1 MTLEYHTH
9 VTQSGCTD
17 ARRRLQGELC
27 YLRRVETSGMIYFSK
42 KYNIYFQTKIT
53 KQKDYMKHFQ
63 QCAKEAQNMGCWRRA
78 ALLRS
83 QSYVSPEKYNI
94 YKYHT
99 FETLIDWETIKRIPV
114 DEISLLFIIKRRD
127 DPKKKILFIIP
138 SNYPFIPPR
147 IFINKMPLYRLI
159 ANVKVLFLNMMS
171 GRALEQ
177 PRLLTRSALAM
188 EWSPIY
194 GIEQCVQFWEAFL
207 HQKKSIIKSN

>member
-17 ARRRLQGELC
+17 ARRRIQEELY
-27 YLRRVETSGMIYFSK
+27 YLRHVETSGMIYFSK

-53 KQKDYMKHFQ
+53 KQKDYKKHFHE
-63 QCAKEAQNMGCWRRA
+63 CAKEAQNMGCWRHA

-83 QSYVSPEKYNI
+83 QSSVSLKKYNI

-99 FETLIDWETIKRIPV
+99 FETLIDWETIKQMKV
-114 DEISLLFIIKRRD
+114 EDISLLFIIKKRD

-147 IFINKMPLYRLI
+147 IFIDKMPLYKLI
-159 ANVKVLFLNMMS
+159 GNVKVLISSFPFAS
-171 GRALEQ
+171 
-177 PRLLTRSALAM
+177 RLLTRSALTT
-188 EWSPIY
+188 EWSPAY
-194 GIEQCVQFWEAFL
+194 GIEQCVKLWEAFL
-207 HQKKSIIKSN
+207 HQKKSIIQK